1 MSYTYFIHLLCTST
15 ILKEF
20 VNSLSHN
27 SHNIL
32 LISFSKHSLKESV
45 ASLVLDFEPPE
56 SNTKTRPYST
66 KLVVLRLD
74 LKDY

>member
-1 MSYTYFIHLLCTST
+1 MFYIYFIHLLCAST

-27 SHNIL
+27 THNIL
-32 LISFSKHSLKESV
+32 LIYSSTHSLKESV
-45 ASLVLDFEPPE
+45 ASSVLGFEPPE
-56 SNTKTRPYST
+56 SNTKTSPCST

-74 LKDY
+74 LKD